1 MWEGVFIMEVFTTC
15 SQCHQTFNM
24 ADNFIERE
32 VLISREKL
40 MLTVLVCPDCKHEIV
55 TQVDNTKTLK
65 LFQRQL
71 NLFRRIAESGKTTP
85 AQQNRQDELTK
96 AMNEAR
102 KELHGKYN
110 HSSYQFDGK
119 EYKLDI
125 HVPNMTISE
134 G

>member
-1 MWEGVFIMEVFTTC
+1 MKVSTTC
-15 SQCHQTFNM
+15 SQCHQDFNM

-32 VLISREKL
+32 VTLGEKL
-40 MLTVLVCPDCKHEIV
+40 MLTVLVCPYCKGEVV
-55 TQVDNTKTLK
+55 TQVDNTETLK

-85 AQQNRQDELTK
+85 AQQRRQDELTK

-110 HSSYQFDGK
+110 HSSYQFDDK

>member
-1 MWEGVFIMEVFTTC
+1 MEVSTTC

-24 ADNFIERE
+24 ADNLIERE
-32 VLISREKL
+32 ISLKEKL
-40 MLTVLVCPDCKHEIV
+40 MLTVLVCPNCKHEVV
-55 TQVDNTKTLK
+55 TQIDNTKTLK

-71 NLFRRIAESGKTTP
+71 NLFRRIAEMGKITP
-85 AQQNRQDELTK
+85 AQQKRQDELTT

-102 KELHGKYN
+102 KELQGKYN
-110 HSSYQFDGK
+110 HTSYQFDGR

-134 G
+134 V

>member
-1 MWEGVFIMEVFTTC
+1 MEVSTTC

-24 ADNFIERE
+24 ADNLIERE
-32 VLISREKL
+32 ISLKEKL
-40 MLTVLVCPDCKHEIV
+40 MLTVLVCPNCKHEVV
-55 TQVDNTKTLK
+55 TQIDNTKTLK

-71 NLFRRIAESGKTTP
+71 NLFRRIAEMGKTTP
-85 AQQNRQDELTK
+85 AQQKRQDELTT

-102 KELHGKYN
+102 KELQGKYN
-110 HSSYQFDGK
+110 HTSYQFDGR

-134 G
+134 V

>member
-1 MWEGVFIMEVFTTC
+1 MEVSATC
-15 SQCHQTFNM
+15 SQCHQSFNM

-32 VLISREKL
+32 TTLDEKL
-40 MLTVLVCPDCKHEIV
+40 MLTVLVCPYCKHEVV

-85 AQQNRQDELTK
+85 AQQRRQDELTK

-110 HSSYQFDGK
+110 HSSYQFDDK

>member
-1 MWEGVFIMEVFTTC
+1 
-15 SQCHQTFNM
+15 M

-32 VLISREKL
+32 VTLGERL
-40 MLTVLVCPDCKHEIV
+40 MLTVLVCPYCKGEVV

-85 AQQNRQDELTK
+85 AQQRRQDELTK

-102 KELHGKYN
+102 KELNGKYN
-110 HSSYQFDGK
+110 HSSYQFDDK

>member
-1 MWEGVFIMEVFTTC
+1 MEVFTTC

-32 VLISREKL
+32 VTLGEKL
-40 MLTVLVCPDCKHEIV
+40 MLTVLVCPYCKGEVV
-55 TQVDNTKTLK
+55 TQVDNTETLK

-85 AQQNRQDELTK
+85 AQQRRQDELTK

-110 HSSYQFDGK
+110 HSSYQFDDK

>member
-1 MWEGVFIMEVFTTC
+1 MEVSTTC

-24 ADNFIERE
+24 ADNLIERK
-32 VLISREKL
+32 VSLKEKL
-40 MLTVLVCPDCKHEIV
+40 MLTVLVCPHCKHEVV

-71 NLFRRIAESGKTTP
+71 NLFRRIAESGGITP
-85 AQQNRQDELTK
+85 AQQKRQDELTT

-102 KELHGKYN
+102 KELHGRYN
-110 HSSYQFDGK
+110 HTSYQFDGK

-125 HVPNMTISE
+125 HVPSMTISE
-134 G
+134 V